1 MPPQKPISQ
10 FMLGL
15 AESLIKNRNLEET
28 TATSYIK
35 ILMNLNGGKAF
46 NNLAFL
52 KNKDAIMAKL
62 GEYSESTQKSTLGTI
77 VAVLTA
83 LKDKPT
89 YKALYNFYYER
100 MSSASKAAREADT
113 TEKTDTQQMNWIKWD
128 DVLAK
133 RNELQE
139 KLPTSKTKLLS
150 VAMWNNML
158 SYVILCLYTMIPP
171 RRNLDYQ
178 NLYVVKKWN
187 DKMDTDKN
195 YYDLSAQKLI
205 FNKYKTS
212 KAHGKQEIDIG
223 DNKELRDALS
233 LYIQFHPD
241 RKKPE
246 YRLLVNMDGSAL
258 ASINSI
264 TRILNKIFDKNIGST
279 MLRHVYLSD
288 KYKLDMD
295 EMKKDADAMGH
306 NLSTQRDYI
315 KTD

>member
-1 MPPQKPISQ
+1 MPPQKAVSP
-10 FMLGL
+10 FMVSLSD
-15 AESLIKNRNLEET
+15 SLIKNRNIEES

-35 ILMNLNGGKAF
+35 ILMNLNGGKVF

-52 KNKDAIMAKL
+52 KNKDAIMASL
-62 GEYSESTQKSTLGTI
+62 GEYAESTQKSTLGTI
-77 VAVLTA
+77 VAVLTS
-83 LKDKPT
+83 LKDKAT

-100 MSSASKAAREADT
+100 MSNASKTAREADT
-113 TEKTDTQQMNWIKWD
+113 TEKSDTQQMNWIKWA

-133 RNELQE
+133 RNEMEE
-139 KLPTSKTKLLS
+139 KLPKSKTKLLTA
-150 VAMWNNML
+150 AMWNNML
-158 SYVILCLYTMIPP
+158 SYVVLCLYTMIPP

-187 DKMDTDKN
+187 DKMDKDKN
-195 YYDLSAQKLI
+195 YYDLYNQKLI

-212 KAHGKQEIDIG
+212 KAHGTQEIEIG
-223 DNKELRDALS
+223 DNKPLVAALMHY
-233 LYIQFHPD
+233 LQFHPE

-246 YRLLVNMDGSAL
+246 FKFLVNMDGTGL

-264 TRILNKIFDKNIGST
+264 TRILNKVFGKNIGST

-288 KYKLDMD
+288 KYKLDMS

>member
-1 MPPQKPISQ
+1 MSPHKPVSQ
-10 FMLGL
+10 FMIDL
-15 AESLIKNRNLEET
+15 AESLKKNRSIEDT
-28 TATSYIK
+28 TASSYIR
-35 ILMNLNGGKAF
+35 ILMHLNEDKPF

-52 KNKDAIMAKL
+52 KNKDAIIARL
-62 GEYSESTQKSTLGTI
+62 QTYSESTQKSTLGTI
-77 VAVLTA
+77 VSVLTS

-89 YKALYNFYYER
+89 YKTLYNFYYER
-100 MSSASKAAREADT
+100 MSDASKVARDADT
-113 TEKTDTQQMNWIKWD
+113 TEKSSKQEANWITWD
-128 DVLAK
+128 DVQNK
-133 RNELQE
+133 RKELE
-139 KLPTSKTKLLS
+139 SKLPTPKTKLLTMVS
-150 VAMWNNML
+150 WNNLL
-158 SYVILCLYTMIPP
+158 SYVILSLYTMIPP

-195 YYDLSAQKLI
+195 YYDLFTQKLI

-212 KAHGKQEIDIG
+212 KSHGQQEIDIN
-223 DNKELRDALS
+223 DNHALRAALTT
-233 LYIQFHPD
+233 YINFHPEK
-241 RKKPE
+241 RKPE
-246 YRLLVNMDGSAL
+246 FRLLVAMDGSPL
-258 ASINSI
+258 TSINSI
-264 TRILNKIFDKNIGST
+264 TRILNKVFDKKIGST